1 MYGFDAISA
10 ANGWAMAIAG
20 SLIVITGLS
29 VLAFV
34 ISQLNR
40 VADFLETGFKKR
52 PDEILPPMK
61 ERDKPAPNCPPS
73 FNIAEA
79 KAALAPL
86 AANLGEK
93 FDLKRLYE
101 SAAANDLP
109 HVHLSIRSLRE
120 SNNIVPATEGLF
132 RWQN

>member
-1 MYGFDAISA
+1 MYGIDAISA

-20 SLIVITGLS
+20 AIIVMIGLS

-40 VADFLETGFKKR
+40 VADLLETGFKKR
-52 PDEILPPMK
+52 PNIALPTTK
-61 ERDKPAPNCPPS
+61 EKGKPTPLNPPS

-86 AANLGEK
+86 AASLGEN
-93 FDLKRLYE
+93 FELRRLYE
-101 SAAANDLP
+101 SAAVNDLP

-120 SNNIVPATEGLF
+120 SDIIVPATDGLY